1 MKFDDF
7 PDLFK
12 VMMVIG
18 KLANGRR
25 GVHSYR
31 IFEELSKISDQRV
44 VDSINMLIEAKIISG
59 GHDMY
64 NGNDVIVYWVTY
76 DHLEFVN
83 KLVDMFYAEG

>member
-83 KLVDMFYAEG
+83 KLVDMFYVEG

>member
-44 VDSINMLIEAKIISG
+44 VDSINSL
-59 GHDMY
+59 
-64 NGNDVIVYWVTY
+64 
-76 DHLEFVN
+76 
-83 KLVDMFYAEG
+83 